1 MHDDETTVTLEISDH
16 CVIAECDGLRA
27 ELRGADAL
35 VLKTR
40 LAEYA
45 IGAIRD
51 MKAQRR
57 YEREAMKSQAD
68 YRSADVLAGA
78 MGSAAL
84 TLHGQQRMLADRERQ
99 QINAVRGFSNY

>member
-57 YEREAMKSQAD
+57 YEREAMKTRVD
-68 YRSADVLAGA
+68 YGA
-78 MGSAAL
+78 AATL
-84 TLHGQQRMLADRERQ
+84 TRYEPSPERNQQV
-99 QINAVRGFSNY
+99 NSVRGFCNY